1 MSEHINLG
9 DTVRDTITGFEG
21 VVIAATEFMYG
32 CRRLSVQPKELK
44 DGQLREA
51 ETFDELQLEVVYHSV
66 PREPATTGGA
76 RPGTKPRRMP

>member
-44 DGQLREA
+44 DGSVREA
-51 ETFDELQLEVVYHSV
+51 ETFDELQLEVVEPTE
-66 PREPATTGGA
+66 PREPATTGGP
-76 RPGTKPRRMP
+76 RPGTKSRRLP